1 MATVTLEPVVLP
13 PGPRVP
19 KALQGIAFLSALC
32 TVTAALGRRYGS
44 AFTVNLPIFGRTV
57 ILSDPVLVK
66 QLFGMSGELVERPTN
81 LGGIFGPGSTFS
93 LNGAEHLERRKVLV
107 PPFHGKSVRSYEQ
120 IIEGEVKREITEWP
134 EGREFE
140 TLPSMMRLTLN
151 TILRAVFGPEGP
163 ALDDLRRVLP
173 PAVTF
178 GSRLIPLPALVRRDF
193 GRWSPGG
200 RFLQYR
206 RQIDA
211 AIDSLIADARADP
224 TFEERGDV
232 LSVLLRARYEDGE
245 PITDRHIADEL
256 LTVVSAGHETTA
268 AALAWMVERIRRH
281 PALLS
286 RLSEEVDAGGSELRQ
301 ATIWEVLR
309 TRPVLDA
316 TMRRARRRIRLG
328 TWVIPEGTTFV
339 ISIQL
344 SHAAEDSFPNA
355 ESFDP
360 DRFVGAPPKPSEWLP
375 FGGGVNRCIGAAL
388 ANLEMDVTLRT
399 LLREFSFTPTNAP
412 GERRHNRGLAI
423 APAQGGRVV
432 VHRRAVETS
441 SGGRSSSIGEQFA
454 RGSLGGDFTT

>member
-1 MATVTLEPVVLP
+1 MATVTLEPVALP
-13 PGPRVP
+13 PGPRAP
-19 KALQGIAFLSALC
+19 KVVQGIAFLSALC

-44 AFTVNLPIFGRTV
+44 AFTVNLPIFGQTV
-57 ILSDPVLVK
+57 ILNDPALVK
-66 QLFGMSGELVERPTN
+66 ELFSTSGELVERPTN
-81 LGGIFGPGSTFS
+81 LGGVFGPGSTFS
-93 LNGAEHLERRKVLV
+93 LNGAEHLERRRVLV
-107 PPFHGKSVRSYEQ
+107 PPLHGKRVRSYEN
-120 IIEGEVKREITEWP
+120 IIEEEVKREIADWP
-134 EGREFE
+134 EGSEFQ
-140 TLPSMMRLTLN
+140 TLQPMMRLTLN
-151 TILRAVFGPEGP
+151 TILRAVFGAEGA
-163 ALDDLRRVLP
+163 ALDELRRVVP

-206 RQIDA
+206 RRIDA
-211 AIDSLIADARADP
+211 VIDSLIADARADP

-232 LSVLLRARYEDGE
+232 LSVLLQARYENGE

-268 AALAWMVERIRRH
+268 AALAWAIERIRRH

-316 TMRRARRRIRLG
+316 TMRRAKRRIRLG

-344 SHAAEDSFPNA
+344 SHASEDGFPNA
-355 ESFDP
+355 DSFNP
-360 DRFVGAPPKPSEWLP
+360 DRFIGAAQKPSEWVP

-399 LLREFSFTPTNAP
+399 LLREFSFAPTDAP

-423 APAQGGRVV
+423 APGRGGRAV
-432 VHRRAVETS
+432 VHRRTAETS
-441 SGGRSSSIGEQFA
+441 SDGRPSSIGEQFGMA
-454 RGSLGGDFTT
+454 SLRGDFTT